1 MVPYA
6 SPYVEFSGTVS
17 FLHALRI
24 DPFILGSRTI
34 PPNAVLRR
42 EIRVSPMDPE
52 MHLYETAAV
61 GQELYIFFYP
71 WNKRDFHYLQGEM
84 SESQADGDAAGSYL
98 DLVRLAMANP
108 TGFMNFAGVTPL
120 REDSE
125 MMAYHVH
132 RGNFERSNP
141 DRDGMFNGVERNHVG
156 ESA

>member
-1 MVPYA
+1 MVPFA
-6 SPYVEFSGTVS
+6 SPYVEYSGTVS

-42 EIRVSPMDPE
+42 EIRVSTMDPE

-71 WNKRDFHYLQGEM
+71 WNKRDFHYLQREI
-84 SESQADGDAAGSYL
+84 SESQADRDAAGSYL

-108 TGFMNFAGVTPL
+108 TGFVNFQGVTSL